1 MHTIKLFIKLVVIF
15 ALLIVAGTPGTVL
28 AATAN
33 TSCRDQN
40 WTLQNQTYC
49 STGTKSFGGGVCKE
63 CASSG
68 WIDSS
73 GCVAGTLVDGV
84 CGLTVGG
91 GGGSSSGGGGG
102 GGGGSRPANTAGES
116 IVNPVVAVSGTPTE
130 AASKLINASISFLLI
145 IAIIAALFFLIW
157 GGVQYTTSGGDKAAT
172 QAARDKIVAAL
183 IGLALTFGAYLIAI
197 IAGNFLGFDIGN
209 LVIPSP

>member
-1 MHTIKLFIKLVVIF
+1 MHTIKLFIKLFLITAAVVI
-15 ALLIVAGTPGTVL
+15 ATLLGSTSVQAAGCISGGGLTCPVGTVGPITL
-28 AATAN
+28 GGSCYTCTN
-33 TSCRDQN
+33 TGWQLTGGSC
-40 WTLQNQTYC
+40 
-49 STGTKSFGGGVCKE
+49 SPIPPGVC
-63 CASSG
+63 
-68 WIDSS
+68 
-73 GCVAGTLVDGV
+73 T
-84 CGLTVGG
+84 T
-91 GGGSSSGGGGG
+91 SSGGGGG